1 MVFQLATL
9 VVLVA
14 EAILATYVATRAWD
28 YRPARFFVLVVASL
42 MLSTIGTFISEQT
55 SDLRVAFAGQSLAVL
70 TLGLYDML
78 LLVLIG
84 AMFVPQWWQGARP
97 IRWIILPYALVTGA
111 LALDLLGRF
120 GIFVVGG
127 HFTANG
133 YDFIPAI
140 PGLPILI
147 ILFTV
152 SWLVHL
158 VVLGYT
164 CVRQPR
170 VRVVSGLLFLA
181 LVVVLAL
188 NPILSRVK
196 EISELTGV
204 ISSAPMLLA
213 LGYAV
218 VWTRLLVPTR
228 AALDLALHAMSETV
242 AVLDTSGKI
251 VYANPRAT
259 ASGFELDQSLAA
271 ALTAAGV
278 AEHDTREL
286 AARQRDLNAPIEP
299 RTLMLGERLVEIA
312 LAPVADRSGQNQG
325 VLLLGRDVTEIA
337 QRTAQLEQ
345 ERGRLA
351 ETVAQL
357 KAEQRERAQ
366 LAATVQ
372 ALSLPLIPVLEGVLV
387 LPLIGAFDIAR
398 AEEFIEVL
406 LQGIE
411 LAGARLVLIDLTG
424 IPLLD
429 TEGAAAILRGVRAAG
444 LLGARCVLAGVRPEI
459 AQALVAFDVALE
471 ELATAPT
478 LQQALEIE
486 LEGAII
492 SNL

>member
-1 MVFQLATL
+1 MLFQLATL

-14 EAILATYVATRAWD
+14 EAILATYVVARAWD

-55 SDLRVAFAGQSLAVL
+55 SDLRVAYAGQSLAVVS
-70 TLGLYDML
+70 LGLYDML

-97 IRWIILPYALVTGA
+97 IRWIILPYALITGA
-111 LALDLLGRF
+111 LALDLLGGF
-120 GIFVVGG
+120 GIFITGG
-127 HFTANG
+127 QFTANG
-133 YDFIPAI
+133 YDFIPAV
-140 PGLPILI
+140 PGLPVLI
-147 ILFTV
+147 VLFTV

-158 VVLGYT
+158 AVLGYT
-164 CVRQPR
+164 FVRQPQ
-170 VRVVSGLLFLA
+170 VRMVSGLLLLA

-188 NPILSRVK
+188 SRVLNRI
-196 EISELTGV
+196 EGISQLTGL
-204 ISSAPMLLA
+204 ISSTPMLLA
-213 LGYAV
+213 LAYAV
-218 VWTRLLVPTR
+218 VRTRLLVPTR
-228 AALDLALHAMSETV
+228 AALDLALHAMSEAV

-251 VYANPRAT
+251 VYANPRAV
-259 ASGFELDQSLAA
+259 ASGFQLDQPLAA
-271 ALTAAGV
+271 ALDAAGV
-278 AEHDTREL
+278 AERDAGEL
-286 AARQRDLNAPIEP
+286 VAQQRNLIMPGKPHA
-299 RTLMLGERLVEIA
+299 LSLGERLVEIT
-312 LAPVADRSGQNQG
+312 LAPVADRSGQTQG
-325 VLLLGRDVTEIA
+325 VLMLGRDVTEVA

-345 ERGRLA
+345 ERTRLA

-357 KAEQRERAQ
+357 EAEQQERAQ

-387 LPLIGAFDIAR
+387 LPLIGAFDMAR
-398 AEEFIEVL
+398 ADEFIEVL

-411 LAGARLVLIDLTG
+411 RAGARLVLIDLTG

-429 TEGAAAILRGVRAAG
+429 TKGAAAILSGVRAAG

-459 AQALVAFDVALE
+459 AQALVAFDMTLE

-486 LEGAII
+486 MELRAI
-492 SNL
+492 SR